1 MLFILLRATRP
12 AYADLPN
19 ERNTLNPGSE
29 TLCGR
34 APPLWG
40 KPFLVAFWSFLS
52 RGPAFVLNPSGLRG
66 LDSARGAWL
75 RGVWWHQSLCRNTG
89 HTYGFV
95 TTCPPLCHPPLSR
108 CSSAPGVQER
118 VRNGFLERVAPGL
131 PITPLGETKGPWPLS
146 QIAHEQKNRYP

>member
-1 MLFILLRATRP
+1 MAVTMLFILLRATRP

-66 LDSARGAWL
+66 LDSARGRGFGVSGGIRVCAAILAIHTVSSPRVLPCAILLSLGAPQPPGSKRESGTGSLNVWPRGYLL
-75 RGVWWHQSLCRNTG
+75 RL
-89 HTYGFV
+89 
-95 TTCPPLCHPPLSR
+95 
-108 CSSAPGVQER
+108 
-118 VRNGFLERVAPGL
+118 
-131 PITPLGETKGPWPLS
+131 
-146 QIAHEQKNRYP
+146 